1 MGLLKKKKA
10 LPTLTREQ
18 ALNCRPVRNNVVN
31 WQRLDSGLVQIEY
44 VLNLK
49 PFLLSIFEKF
59 SSRSEQ
65 SPTQAPTRTLQLD
78 ELGSQ
83 VWQML
88 DGTRTTA
95 ELIEQFAETHQVS
108 IQETEQS
115 ITLFLRELGK
125 RGLIA
130 LH

>member
-1 MGLLKKKKA
+1 MKWLYREAAQIPHPVSHKTSLFGEDFPHTLQTQPSP
-10 LPTLTREQ
+10 LP
-18 ALNCRPVRNNVVN
+18 
-31 WQRLDSGLVQIEY
+31 
-44 VLNLK
+44 
-49 PFLLSIFEKF
+49 
-59 SSRSEQ
+59 
-65 SPTQAPTRTLQLD
+65 QLD

-95 ELIEQFAETHQVS
+95 DLIREFATAHKVS
-108 IQETEQS
+108 AQEAEQS

>member
-1 MGLLKKKKA
+1 MGLFRKKKPT
-10 LPTLTREQ
+10 PTLTREQ
-18 ALNCRPVRNNVVN
+18 SLGCTPVRNNVVD
-31 WQRLDSGLVQIEY
+31 WQLLDSGLVQVHY
-44 VLNLK
+44 VLLLK
-49 PFLLSIFEKF
+49 PFLLSIFERF
-59 SSRSEQ
+59 NTSDTE
-65 SPTQAPTRTLQLD
+65 PPTRTLQLD

-88 DGTRTTA
+88 VGTITTA
-95 ELIEQFAETHQVS
+95 DLIREFATAHKVS
-108 IQETEQS
+108 AQEAEQS

>member
-10 LPTLTREQ
+10 TPTLTREQ
-18 ALNCRPVRNNVVN
+18 ALKCRPVRNNVVN
-31 WQRLDSGLVQIEY
+31 WQRLDSGLIQIEY

-59 SSRSEQ
+59 SSKTEQARS
-65 SPTQAPTRTLQLD
+65 QAPTRTLQLD

-88 DGTRTTA
+88 DGTKTTA

-108 IQETEQS
+108 TQETEQS

>member
-1 MGLLKKKKA
+1 MGLLKKKKPQ
-10 LPTLTREQ
+10 PTLTREQ

-31 WQRLDSGLVQIEY
+31 WELLDSGLIEIEY
-44 VLNLK
+44 ILNLK
-49 PFLLSIFEKF
+49 PFLLSIFERF
-59 SSRSEQ
+59 SNKSK
-65 SPTQAPTRTLQLD
+65 QAPTPAPTKKLQLD

>member
-10 LPTLTREQ
+10 PPALTREQ

-31 WQRLDSGLVQIEY
+31 WELLDSGLIQIEY

-49 PFLLSIFEKF
+49 PFLLSIFERF
-59 SSRSEQ
+59 SSRPGQ
-65 SPTQAPTRTLQLD
+65 APPQAPTRTLQLD